1 MAYLLFN
8 AVDGKLIRNQVK
20 RKEDADLVYREAAKL
35 AHSVI
40 RKLEKFIADNISRLE
55 KPASIKTFVLLLK
68 PLDDAIKICNSDDS
82 VLFENWFLRV
92 KDILENIGNIFPK

>member
-1 MAYLLFN
+1 MAYLLYN
-8 AVDGKLIRNQVK
+8 AVDGKLIRNQIK
-20 RKEDADLVYREAAKL
+20 RKEDTDLVYREAAKL

-68 PLDDAIKICNSDDS
+68 PLDDAIKICN
-82 VLFENWFLRV
+82 
-92 KDILENIGNIFPK
+92 